1 MSKLTDLNING
12 LPANDQVS
20 LTVGDSTSAVDV
32 NRGSQRY
39 GWVMDGVLIEVLV
52 KDGQT
57 YVNGD
62 WVPYV
67 GKQNN

>member
-1 MSKLTDLNING
+1 M
-12 LPANDQVS
+12 
-20 LTVGDSTSAVDV
+20 VGDSTDAVDV
-32 NRGSQRY
+32 NSGSQRY
-39 GWVMDGVLIEVLV
+39 GWTMNGVLIEVVV